1 MDTTRLQP
9 ITPDVHPLDLCPEGD
24 HPGEFEDKLTRLLD
38 LTQEAAPRIRALG
51 ATCDVNVT
59 VGYRGYAKQMWGVP
73 IERDDL
79 SRLAALDAGL
89 DIDLYAG
96 GPALAEVP

>member
-1 MDTTRLQP
+1 M
-9 ITPDVHPLDLCPEGD
+9 
-24 HPGEFEDKLTRLLD
+24 
-38 LTQEAAPRIRALG
+38 
-51 ATCDVNVT
+51 T
-59 VGYRGYAKQMWGVP
+59 VGYRGYAEQMWGVP